1 MKGATLDWSHYQL
14 PKWARK
20 ALKKAIELDS
30 QHDDMSALDKGDSQG
45 SGSMD
50 GGGSLGSAQS
60 GRSTPT
66 NILAF
71 SLSDKPAPFRRS
83 NPPMLREGDRESESE
98 VGSRMSAG
106 FASGDFE
113 ALGGRH
119 HDALQM
125 ARNQAQLQRLLDQA
139 FNDHDLAEGSV

>member
-1 MKGATLDWSHYQL
+1 MVALSAAQVGA
-14 PKWARK
+14 K

-66 NILAF
+66 NILGFQPLGQAGAV
-71 SLSDKPAPFRRS
+71 PPFKSTDAERRRS
-83 NPPMLREGDRESESE
+83 GE
-98 VGSRMSAG
+98 
-106 FASGDFE
+106 
-113 ALGGRH
+113 
-119 HDALQM
+119 
-125 ARNQAQLQRLLDQA
+125 
-139 FNDHDLAEGSV
+139 

>member
-1 MKGATLDWSHYQL
+1 MVALSAAQVGAQG
-14 PKWARK
+14 AE
-20 ALKKAIELDS
+20 KAIELDS

-60 GRSTPT
+60 GRTT

-71 SLSDKPAPFRRS
+71 SLSVKPAPFRRS
-83 NPPMLREGDRESESE
+83 NPPMLREGDRENESE

>member
-1 MKGATLDWSHYQL
+1 
-14 PKWARK
+14 
-20 ALKKAIELDS
+20 
-30 QHDDMSALDKGDSQG
+30 
-45 SGSMD
+45 
-50 GGGSLGSAQS
+50 
-60 GRSTPT
+60 
-66 NILAF
+66 
-71 SLSDKPAPFRRS
+71 
-83 NPPMLREGDRESESE
+83 
-98 VGSRMSAG
+98 MSAG